1 MAYKCFPL
9 PLLSNCNSC
18 YVVNCQFSF
27 SSHFLRKLTSLCTV
41 FGLRH
46 KHTQAI
52 FRTQEWLYTQDHF
65 RNIKT
70 LTINILY
77 KALFLIHQRKTPASD
92 KKYQH
97 RITIEIHV
105 LPQIFC
111 ELTYHANFLQKIN
124 QACQSWNVTWYQL
137 SHDVLRPTCHTICHI
152 SGCIG
157 DVCTQANLWKLGWV
171 FLYRSFL
178 SFRRS
183 LSSSID
189 RTAVPFS
196 PKQSTTNVALV
207 KATKHKANPATD
219 EVRVEN
225 RNHGPAWSQNGNN
238 KTV

>member
-1 MAYKCFPL
+1 MAYKCFSL

-111 ELTYHANFLQKIN
+111 ELTYHAKFSAKN
-124 QACQSWNVTWYQL
+124 QPGVPVTW
-137 SHDVLRPTCHTICHI
+137 SIPRCLRIASLDLDRPCSRSEIE
-152 SGCIG
+152 
-157 DVCTQANLWKLGWV
+157 NE
-171 FLYRSFL
+171 LYCWF
-178 SFRRS
+178 FGE
-183 LSSSID
+183 SSSTSH
-189 RTAVPFS
+189 RP
-196 PKQSTTNVALV
+196 L
-207 KATKHKANPATD
+207 
-219 EVRVEN
+219 
-225 RNHGPAWSQNGNN
+225 
-238 KTV
+238 